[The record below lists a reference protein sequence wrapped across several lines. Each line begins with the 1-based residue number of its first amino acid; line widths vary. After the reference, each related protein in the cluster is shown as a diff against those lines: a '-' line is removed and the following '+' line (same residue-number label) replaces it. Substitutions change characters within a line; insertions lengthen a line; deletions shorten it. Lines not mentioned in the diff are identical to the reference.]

1 VSHYFETPQGKSE
14 TFRIPMRLWD
24 EEVELDSA
32 RGVFSRGGLDPG
44 TAMLLRSCDP
54 PEGPV
59 GLLDLGCGIGPLT
72 IALGLANTDA
82 RITAV
87 DVNERALALTRA
99 NADRLGIGDRVTT
112 ALPQDVPTD
121 ELYDEIW
128 SNPPIRIG
136 KQALHE
142 LLGTWL
148 SRLRPEGTARMVVA
162 RNLGADSLAVWL
174 AEQGWECERVAS
186 AKGFRVFAVRRGV
199 VQSTADGHE
208 LML

>member
-1 VSHYFETPQGKSE
+1 MSHYFETPRGKAD
-14 TFRIPMRLWD
+14 TFLVPMRLWAAD
-24 EEVELDSA
+24 VELESS
-32 RGVFSRGGLDPG
+32 RGVFSGGGLDVG
-44 TAMLLRSCDP
+44 TAVLLRSCVP

-59 GLLDLGCGIGPLT
+59 RLLDLGCGVGPLT

-99 NADRLGIGDRVTT
+99 NADRLGIGERVTT
-112 ALPQDVPTD
+112 ALPEDVVAD

-142 LLGTWL
+142 LLDSWL
-148 SRLRPEGTARMVVA
+148 ARLRPEGTAWMVVA

-174 AEQGWECERVAS
+174 ADQGWECERVAS
-186 AKGFRVFAVRRGV
+186 AKGFRVFAVRRG
-199 VQSTADGHE
+199 
-208 LML
+208 